1 MWWSC
6 DEVAMK
12 FVKMC
17 WRIVHKLWFIS
28 CDEIV
33 VMKYS
38 MKYVMKYS
46 MKFCHYNCCDEE
58 LFHRCV
64 EDVLKMCWMKRE
76 MNVEDV
82 LKNCWRIVEDLY
94 HNLHQACNV
103 CMNFIRSFLKNN
115 SMKMW
120 SVILHIWNE
129 VMNNPSLNMLWWSI
143 YHLNFVIKSLWMFVM
158 KYITHLNICECLWWN
173 I

>member
-1 MWWSC
+1 MKLLWW
-6 DEVAMK
+6 K
-12 FVKMC
+12 FC
-17 WRIVHKLWFIS
+17 ESIVHKLWFIS

-58 LFHRCV
+58 FFHRCV
-64 EDVLKMCWMKRE
+64 EDVLKMCWRC
-76 MNVEDV
+76 VEDV

-158 KYITHLNICECLWWN
+158 KYITHLDICEEFVEAS
-173 I
+173 IT